1 MEIIEFQKFVG
12 NGDVGRDM
20 CWLDRLRKR
29 GQGRN
34 LTARDL
40 RLVRA
45 KQTGAIN
52 GGAVAKIQF
61 EIGHL
66 LVGARCGFAGKVVAA
81 VIRDLLR
88 CQQARF
94 MSGT

>member
-1 MEIIEFQKFVG
+1 
-12 NGDVGRDM
+12 M
-20 CWLDRLRKR
+20 CWLGWLRKER
-29 GQGRN
+29 VGAN

-45 KQTGAIN
+45 EQTGAID
-52 GGAVAKIQF
+52 GGAVAKVKF

-66 LVGARCGFAGKVVAA
+66 LVGARCGFAWEIVAA
-81 VIRDLLR
+81 VVRDLLR

-94 MSGT
+94 CVGYTT

>member
-1 MEIIEFQKFVG
+1 
-12 NGDVGRDM
+12 M
-20 CWLDRLRKR
+20 CWLGRLGKEGR
-29 GQGRN
+29 GTN

-52 GGAVAKIQF
+52 GGAVAKVEF

-66 LVGARCGFAGKVVAA
+66 LVGARCGFAWEVVAA
-81 VIRDLLR
+81 VVRDLLR